1 MTVFRLTALCA
12 VEPGDGYFILR
23 IEFRWIGK
31 RPEQFVAFDK
41 LIIYLI
47 EKTTEL
53 ADQVGR
59 IIENVADHLHLIFTE
74 IAVDMRITDKGVL
87 CLRKF
92 TVRGDAQALALDTE
106 LSRLRKP
113 VYI

>member
-23 IEFRWIGK
+23 IEFWRIGK
-31 RPEQFVAFDK
+31 RPEQLVVFDK
-41 LIIYLI
+41 LNVYLI
-47 EKTTEL
+47 EQTTEL

-59 IIENVADHLHLIFTE
+59 IVENVADNLHLIFTE
-74 IAVDMRITDKGVL
+74 IAVDMRITEKWVL
-87 CLRKF
+87 CLREL
-92 TVRGDAQALALDTE
+92 TVGGDAQALALDTE